1 MSKYPKRN
9 LRRSSTLSMVAGRSE
24 KFSSDITQDTDVKDL
39 PDSQKVK
46 LCFLKDEQLVDDPDN
61 VTTYG
66 SEYQIDNLAE
76 VMKDYG
82 FQGVILAYPIGDG
95 KYRIESGHRRR
106 LAGRKAGIKDFP
118 VLETIPPKTEYE
130 RKRRLFGA
138 NLLARDT
145 TPMITARV
153 ADNLYYTF
161 KDEYEYKKANNLLEK
176 DEDGNVIESGDIM
189 KKVGVFMG
197 MEVRTINKYRTLLKL
212 NPQLQDM
219 ADSKEYSWT
228 ALVDAATLSS
238 EKQDELASDIRNES
252 EPVTKAWIVKRCR
265 DLKEEEIS
273 ESQIE
278 EITDDKVSTET
289 VFFNDTPKPE
299 IKEESKDEAVNE
311 EMEINVV
318 PESTVNEPIDTPPVE
333 PVRKPRSAGYIK
345 PKIATKKIMKY
356 SSDLVEVLKDDY
368 VIPDE
373 DLEQVQAE
381 LESLREAI
389 QGKIAYIENR
399 KS

>member
-318 PESTVNEPIDTPPVE
+318 HESTVNEPIDTPPVE

>member
-9 LRRSSTLSMVAGRSE
+9 LRKSSTLSMVAGRSE
-24 KFSSDITQDTDVKDL
+24 KFSSDITQDTDIKDL

-153 ADNLYYTF
+153 ADNLYFTF
-161 KDEYEYKKANNLLEK
+161 KDEYEYKKANDLLEK
-176 DEDGNVIESGDIM
+176 NEEGNVIESGDIM

-273 ESQIE
+273 QSQIE
-278 EITDDKVSTET
+278 ETVDDKILTEN
-289 VFFNDTPKPE
+289 VFFNNTPEPE
-299 IKEESKDEAVNE
+299 SKEESKDVVVKE
-311 EMEINVV
+311 EEELNADSENTI
-318 PESTVNEPIDTPPVE
+318 NEPIYTPPADSVK
-333 PVRKPRSAGYIK
+333 KPRSAGYIK

>member
-9 LRRSSTLSMVAGRSE
+9 LRKSSTLSMVAGRSE

-76 VMKDYG
+76 VMKEYG

-95 KYRIESGHRRR
+95 KFRIESGHRRR

-118 VLETIPPKTEYE
+118 VLETLPPKTEYE

-153 ADNLYYTF
+153 ADNLYFTF
-161 KDEYEYKKANNLLEK
+161 KDEYEYKKANDLLEK
-176 DEDGNVIESGDIM
+176 DEGGNVIESGDIM

-212 NPQLQDM
+212 TPQLQDM

-252 EPVTKAWIVKRCR
+252 EPVTKTWIVKRCR

-273 ESQIE
+273 ASLIE
-278 EITDDKVSTET
+278 ESISDTDSTGT
-289 VFFNDTPKPE
+289 AFFNDTHKPE
-299 IKEESKDEAVNE
+299 SKEEVKDEVVKEEEELNTNTENEVNKL
-311 EMEINVV
+311 VDV
-318 PESTVNEPIDTPPVE
+318 PPAEPIK
-333 PVRKPRSAGYIK
+333 KPRSAGYIK
-345 PKIATKKIMKY
+345 PKVATKKIMKY

-373 DLEQVQAE
+373 DLKQVQME
-381 LESLREAI
+381 LETLKKAI
-389 QGKIAYIENR
+389 QSKIEYIESR

>member
-318 PESTVNEPIDTPPVE
+318 PESTVNEPIDTPPIE

>member
-9 LRRSSTLSMVAGRSE
+9 LRKSSTLSMVAGRSE

-61 VTTYG
+61 ITTYG
-66 SEYQIDNLAE
+66 NEYQIDNLAE
-76 VMKDYG
+76 VMKEYG

-95 KYRIESGHRRR
+95 KFRIESGHRRR
-106 LAGRKAGIKDFP
+106 LAGRKAGIKEFP
-118 VLETIPPKTEYE
+118 VLETLPPKTEYE

-153 ADNLYYTF
+153 ADNLYFTF
-161 KDEYEYKKANNLLEK
+161 KDEYEYKKANDLLEK
-176 DEDGNVIESGDIM
+176 DEEGNVIESGDIM

-238 EKQDELASDIRNES
+238 KKQDELASNIRNES
-252 EPVTKAWIVKRCR
+252 EPVTKAWIIKRCR

-273 ESQIE
+273 ASLIE
-278 EITDDKVSTET
+278 ESVSDTDSTET
-289 VFFNDTPKPE
+289 TFFNDTSEPE
-299 IKEESKDEAVNE
+299 SKEKVKDAVTKEEE
-311 EMEINVV
+311 ELNTDTEDA
-318 PESTVNEPIDTPPVE
+318 VNEPIDTPPAE
-333 PVRKPRSAGYIK
+333 PIKKPRSAGYIK
-345 PKIATKKIMKY
+345 PKVATKKIMKY

-381 LESLREAI
+381 LESLKKSI
-389 QGKIAYIENR
+389 QSKLEYIENR
-399 KS
+399 KL

>member
-176 DEDGNVIESGDIM
+176 DEDDNVIESGDIM

-238 EKQDELASDIRNES
+238 EKQDKLASDIKNETN
-252 EPVTKAWIVKRCR
+252 PVTKAWIVKRCR

-273 ESQIE
+273 ASQVE
-278 EITDDKVSTET
+278 EIADDKVSTET
-289 VFFNDTPKPE
+289 AFFNNTPEPE
-299 IKEESKDEAVNE
+299 SKEEVKGELVKE
-311 EMEINVV
+311 EEELNSDT
-318 PESTVNEPIDTPPVE
+318 ENAVNEPIDTPPAE
-333 PVRKPRSAGYIK
+333 PVKKPRSAGYIK
-345 PKIATKKIMKY
+345 PKVATKKIMKY

-368 VIPDE
+368 IIPDE
-373 DLEQVQAE
+373 DLEQVQME
-381 LESLREAI
+381 LEALKEAI
-389 QGKIAYIENR
+389 QGKIEYIENR

>member
-9 LRRSSTLSMVAGRSE
+9 LRKSSTLSMVAGRSE

-76 VMKDYG
+76 VMKEYG

-95 KYRIESGHRRR
+95 KFRIESGHRRR

-118 VLETIPPKTEYE
+118 VLETLPPKTEYE

-153 ADNLYYTF
+153 ADNLYFTF
-161 KDEYEYKKANNLLEK
+161 KDEYEYKKANDLLEK
-176 DEDGNVIESGDIM
+176 DEGGNVIESGDIM

-212 NPQLQDM
+212 TPQLQDM

-252 EPVTKAWIVKRCR
+252 EPVTKTWIVKRCR

-273 ESQIE
+273 ASLIE
-278 EITDDKVSTET
+278 ESISDTDSTGT
-289 VFFNDTPKPE
+289 AFFNDTHKPGS
-299 IKEESKDEAVNE
+299 KEEVKDEVVKEEEELNTNTENEVNKL
-311 EMEINVV
+311 VDV
-318 PESTVNEPIDTPPVE
+318 PPAEPIK
-333 PVRKPRSAGYIK
+333 KPRSAGYIK
-345 PKIATKKIMKY
+345 PKVATKKIMKY

-373 DLEQVQAE
+373 DLKQVQME
-381 LESLREAI
+381 LETLKKAI
-389 QGKIAYIENR
+389 QSKIEYIESR

>member
-153 ADNLYYTF
+153 ADNLYFTF
-161 KDEYEYKKANNLLEK
+161 KDEYEYKKANDLLEK
-176 DEDGNVIESGDIM
+176 DEDGNIIESGDIM

-238 EKQDELASDIRNES
+238 EKQDELASDIRNAS

-278 EITDDKVSTET
+278 EITDEKVSTET

>member
-9 LRRSSTLSMVAGRSE
+9 LRKSSTLSMVAGRSE
-24 KFSSDITQDTDVKDL
+24 KFSSDITQDTDIKDL

-76 VMKDYG
+76 VMKEYG

-95 KYRIESGHRRR
+95 KFRIESGHRRR

-118 VLETIPPKTEYE
+118 VLETLPPKSEYE
-130 RKRRLFGA
+130 RKRRLLGA

-153 ADNLYYTF
+153 ADNLYFTF
-161 KDEYEYKKANNLLEK
+161 KDEYEYKKANDLLEK
-176 DEDGNVIESGDIM
+176 DEGGNVIESGDIM

-212 NPQLQDM
+212 TPQLQDM

-252 EPVTKAWIVKRCR
+252 EPVTKTWIVKRCR

-273 ESQIE
+273 ASLIE
-278 EITDDKVSTET
+278 ESISDTDSTGIA
-289 VFFNDTPKPE
+289 FFNDTHKPE
-299 IKEESKDEAVNE
+299 SKEEVKDEVVKEEEELNTNTENEVNKL
-311 EMEINVV
+311 VDV
-318 PESTVNEPIDTPPVE
+318 PPAEPIK
-333 PVRKPRSAGYIK
+333 KPRSAGYIK
-345 PKIATKKIMKY
+345 PKVATKKIMKY

-373 DLEQVQAE
+373 DLKQVQME
-381 LESLREAI
+381 LETLKKAI
-389 QGKIAYIENR
+389 QSKIEYIESR

>member
-238 EKQDELASDIRNES
+238 EKQDELASDIKNETN
-252 EPVTKAWIVKRCR
+252 PVTKAWIVKRCR

-273 ESQIE
+273 ASQIE